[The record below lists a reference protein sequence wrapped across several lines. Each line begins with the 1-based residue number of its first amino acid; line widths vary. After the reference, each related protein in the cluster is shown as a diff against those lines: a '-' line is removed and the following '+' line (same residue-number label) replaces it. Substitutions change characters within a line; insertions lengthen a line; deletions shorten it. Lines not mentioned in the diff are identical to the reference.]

1 MMNKKTL
8 VTLGAV
14 LVLLLT
20 LVVLKSA
27 KQDEIPLEQAV
38 ELHRFVSS
46 DVAPA
51 DVAKIELFAGAAP
64 DDKVILER
72 DPDDAS
78 QWRVVT
84 HYNAPAADAKVN
96 DYLKLLIELRGE
108 PRERDASDDGLSG
121 YSLKADE
128 AFHAVA
134 YNAEGEVLFDVLVGK
149 QADFQQVFARPA
161 DTNDVFVVDKNPR
174 REAGLWSEEMA
185 DAPEAQPW
193 LNKEVINVAQDT
205 VNSLEIVNPLKRV
218 SFRKETPPADA
229 EQAADEDADADEEA
243 PAEPEPVWTLA
254 EGGYGSD
261 FKQPGLDRLL
271 RAIAPLN
278 ATDIVDNTTPE
289 AWGLDQPAFTLT
301 IGSTALDQPLVLE
314 GGRPDPAGDGYV
326 RIAGRENSPVY
337 QLTKT
342 SFEQLFAV
350 GKALDLFDLPDV
362 SVAENEIQRVEI
374 IQPDAALDLQRQSDQ
389 TWAVAAPPASLDTLQ
404 TAITAVVS
412 GLAHWSPADVVTS
425 NIDTGLAAPSRTV
438 RAHLADGTVR
448 TIAFGA
454 DCTVLDGVYVQVDDL
469 PEPVVMT
476 RADADKILAAPRDV
490 FQLTVFGV
498 EESQIGAVS
507 VQRPGVSYTLTR
519 GEGGAW
525 TLATADGAE
534 RPADESAVNALLTA
548 IADLQALDLLVGPT
562 ELGEP
567 VDSVVSVTTLTGVQH
582 ELQIGARGDATCR
595 GLLAGKNV
603 VFTLDNLDVADLL
616 PSAEEIAPVA
626 EAEVAEEPME
636 SPADPAE
643 PEQVP
648 EEAPAQAPEADLT
661 PEATE

>member
-14 LVLLLT
+14 LVLLLA

-46 DVAPA
+46 DTAPA
-51 DVAKIELFAGAAP
+51 DVAKLELFAGAAP

-72 DPDDAS
+72 DPDNAS
-78 QWRVVT
+78 EWRVAT
-84 HYNAPAADAKVN
+84 HYNAPVADAKIS
-96 DYLKLLIELRGE
+96 DYLKLLTELRGE
-108 PRERDASDDGLSG
+108 PRERNASDDGLSG
-121 YSLKADE
+121 YSLRTDE

-134 YNAEGEVLFDVLVGK
+134 YNAEGEALFDVLVGK

-174 REAGLWSEEMA
+174 REAGLWSEQMA
-185 DAPEAQPW
+185 DVPEAQPW
-193 LNKEVINVAQDT
+193 LDKEVINVAQDT
-205 VNSLEIVNPLKRV
+205 VNSLDVVNPLKRV
-218 SFRKETPPADA
+218 SFRKETPPATPED
-229 EQAADEDADADEEA
+229 AADEDADAADDGTEDADAEGGEEA

-254 EGGYGSD
+254 EGGDGSG

-271 RAIAPLN
+271 RTVAPLN

-362 SVAENEIQRVEI
+362 TVAENDIQRVEI

-389 TWAVAAPPASLDTLQ
+389 TWAVAAPVASLDTLQ

-412 GLAHWSPADVVTS
+412 GLAHWSPADVVTADI
-425 NIDTGLAAPSRTV
+425 NTGLATPGRTV
-438 RAHLADGTVR
+438 HAHLADGTVR

-454 DCTVLDGVYVQVDDL
+454 DCTVLDGVYVQVDDQ
-469 PEPVVMT
+469 PAPVVMT

-490 FQLTVFGV
+490 FQLTVFGI
-498 EESQIGAVS
+498 EESQMGTVS

-548 IADLQALDLLVGPT
+548 IADLQASDLVVGAA

-567 VDSVVSVTTLTGVQH
+567 VDSAVAVTTLTGVQH
-582 ELQIGARGDATCR
+582 DLQIGARGDATCR
-595 GLLAGKNV
+595 GFLAGKNV

-616 PSAEEIAPVA
+616 PSADEIAPVA
-626 EAEVAEEPME
+626 EAEVAQE
-636 SPADPAE
+636 PAD
-643 PEQVP
+643 
-648 EEAPAQAPEADLT
+648 APAQAPDPEADPT

>member
-14 LVLLLT
+14 LVLLLA

-46 DVAPA
+46 DMAPA
-51 DVAKIELFAGAAP
+51 DVAKLELFAGAAP

-78 QWRVVT
+78 EWRVAT
-84 HYNAPAADAKVN
+84 HYGAPVADAKIS
-96 DYLKLLIELRGE
+96 DYLKLLTELRGE
-108 PRERDASDDGLSG
+108 PRERNASDDGLSG

-134 YNAEGEVLFDVLVGK
+134 YNADGEALFDVLVGK

-161 DTNDVFVVDKNPR
+161 DTSDVFVVDKNPR

-185 DAPEAQPW
+185 DVPEAQPW
-193 LNKEVINVAQDT
+193 LDKEVMNVAQDT
-205 VNSLEIVNPLKRV
+205 VNSLDVVNPLKRV

-229 EQAADEDADADEEA
+229 EDPADEDADAEGDEEA

-271 RAIAPLN
+271 RALAPLN
-278 ATDIVDNTTPE
+278 ATDIVDNGAPE

-301 IGSTALDQPLVLE
+301 IGSAALDQPVVLE

-326 RIAGRENSPVY
+326 RIAGRDNSPVY

-362 SVAENEIQRVEI
+362 SVAENDIQRVEI
-374 IQPDAALDLQRQSDQ
+374 IQPDAALDLQRQADQ

-412 GLAHWSPADVVTS
+412 GLAHWSPADVVTAD
-425 NIDTGLAAPSRTV
+425 IDTGLAAPSRTV

-448 TIAFGA
+448 SIAFGA
-454 DCTVLDGVYVQVDDL
+454 DCAVLDGIYVQVDDRS
-469 PEPVVMT
+469 EPVVMT

-498 EESQIGAVS
+498 EESQMGTVS
-507 VQRPGVSYTLTR
+507 VQRPGVAYTLTR

-525 TLATADGAE
+525 TLTTADGAE

-548 IADLQALDLLVGPT
+548 IADLQASDLVVGPT

-567 VDSVVSVTTLTGVQH
+567 VDSVVGVTTLTGVQH
-582 ELQIGARGDATCR
+582 DLQIGARGDATCR
-595 GLLAGKNV
+595 GFLAGKNV

-616 PSAEEIAPVA
+616 PSADEIAPVA
-626 EAEVAEEPME
+626 EAEVSEEP
-636 SPADPAE
+636 A
-643 PEQVP
+643 
-648 EEAPAQAPEADLT
+648 EAPAEAPEANPA